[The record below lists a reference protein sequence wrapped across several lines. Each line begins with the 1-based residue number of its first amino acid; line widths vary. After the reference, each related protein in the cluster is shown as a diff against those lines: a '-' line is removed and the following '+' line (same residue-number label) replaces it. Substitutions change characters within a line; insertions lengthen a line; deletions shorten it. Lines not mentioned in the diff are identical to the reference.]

1 MISTLTVSAD
11 VEPTSEFED
20 RCRRTVDNWASG
32 HLPYKEVLKEIAG
45 LTLNAIYR
53 NHSADQG
60 RVEQVIGQ
68 VESQRGNLNA
78 GNFHFERARS
88 FYVSVGNSTRAA
100 LCDIYIGNNYRDKG
114 DFRRALSLYE
124 KASEAFKATGDVE
137 NEALALGCKGQALL
151 SRGKFAAA
159 YADLR
164 GCLDLAG
171 QFPSERHDRNGLLCE
186 VHHALAQLCLR
197 RKWYGVAWDHA
208 VSAYELALEHPTAR
222 ARGFAER
229 AVAEVL
235 TTAGAQPFD
244 RRFVDDPDVY
254 YQAAS
259 SAFKDVHAEGE
270 IARTLFMQAL
280 SMARRGRKM
289 AAARKLQHAMI
300 IFTRLGMVY
309 DAAQAAQSQLEVM

>member
-11 VEPTSEFED
+11 VEPTLEFED
-20 RCRRTVDNWASG
+20 RCRRTVDDWASG

-60 RVEQVIGQ
+60 RAEQVIGQ
-68 VESQRGNLNA
+68 IESQRGNLNA

-88 FYVSVGNSTRAA
+88 FYVSVGNPTYAA
-100 LCDIYIGNNYRDKG
+100 LCDMSVGNNYRDKG
-114 DFRRALSLYE
+114 DFRRALNLYE
-124 KASEAFKATGDVE
+124 KASEAFKATGNME

-151 SRGKFAAA
+151 SMGKFAAA
-159 YADLR
+159 YTDLR
-164 GCLDLAG
+164 ECLDLAG
-171 QFPSERHDRNGLLCE
+171 QFSSERHGLLCE

-208 VSAYELALEHPTAR
+208 INAYEIVIEHPTAR

-289 AAARKLQHAMI
+289 AAARKLQQAMI
-300 IFTRLGMVY
+300 IFTRLGMVH
-309 DAAQAAQSQLEVM
+309 DAAKAAQWQLEVM